1 MRLLQSWDVT
11 KDGRL
16 AVHEVVDL
24 MFEAGLMALM
34 KWKPYKWEGSDSAG
48 VIKVIYNIFTIIFT
62 MILKL

>member
-34 KWKPYKWEGSDSAG
+34 K
-48 VIKVIYNIFTIIFT
+48 
-62 MILKL
+62 